1 MNIWKKKSRKKSEQ
15 QDRASRKHPQLREVS
30 KAMASGGKRRKN
42 TQQQQQQQEAPP
54 KHKSNLTHSLTTS
67 TPPPIYTSFKKH
79 LLFIPLIIML
89 LIAALFLLDILS
101 NTFRAIGS
109 RSTLKQNYVIEV
121 VNEFPHDPG
130 AFTQVVLVMSVYNL
144 WICLY

>member
-42 TQQQQQQQEAPP
+42 TQQQAPP

-101 NTFRAIGS
+101 NTFRAIRF
-109 RSTLKQNYVIEV
+109 RSTFKQNYVIEV

-130 AFTQVVLVMSVYNL
+130 AFTQVVSVTSVYNF